1 MPGASILVI
10 DDEEKL
16 RQLLSR
22 ILELE
27 GYHVFQAAGIEK
39 GLKILQHEKDILLV
53 ISDVKLPDGN
63 GLQLLEK
70 IKASYPLC
78 EVIIMTAYGTIQDG
92 VKAMK
97 LGAADYITKGD
108 GDEQIIV
115 AAERAVEKAKLHR
128 RILHLESQL
137 ETRYGFENIIGS
149 SKAISETIRLAKKV
163 APADSTVLLE
173 GETGVGKELFAQAI
187 HYSSPRSGKPFVA
200 INCSAFPK
208 DLLESEMFGHKK
220 GAFTG
225 AVADKKG
232 LLDEA
237 HEGTLFLDEMGEMSP
252 DLQAK
257 LLRVLETQTFTRV
270 GDTKPHQ
277 VNVRIIAATNRDLKK
292 ESSEGNFRADLYYRL
307 SVFNIVIPPLRERSG
322 DIEALALHFLHV
334 YAAKS
339 KKRMQ
344 GMNAQFI
351 EKLKQHDWKGNI
363 RELKNV
369 IERAVILTD
378 EDTLDCESLPIEIAT
393 CVPSRQGIPGSLA
406 LEEIEKAHIRKVLLI
421 TKGNKTKAA
430 ELLGIGVATLYRK
443 LHEFSLD

>member
-1 MPGASILVI
+1 MGAPSILII
-10 DDEEKL
+10 DDEEKF

-27 GYHVFQAAGIEK
+27 GYHVFQAHDAAK
-39 GLKILQHEKDILLV
+39 GLRLLQQEQEILLV
-53 ISDVKLPDGN
+53 ISDVKLPDAN
-63 GLQLLEK
+63 GLQLLGK
-70 IKASYPLC
+70 IKTLHPLC
-78 EVIIMTAYGTIQDG
+78 EVIMMTAYGTIQDG

-97 LGAADYITKGD
+97 LGAVDYITKGD
-108 GDEQIIV
+108 GDEQLIV
-115 AAERAVEKAKLHR
+115 AVERAVEKAKLHR

-137 ETRYGFENIIGS
+137 EAKYGFGNIIGRS
-149 SKAISETIRLAKKV
+149 DAIRETVRLAEKV
-163 APADSTVLLE
+163 SATSSTVLLE
-173 GETGVGKELFAQAI
+173 GETGAGKELFAQAI
-187 HYSSPRSGKPFVA
+187 HYSGPRRNKPFVA

-225 AVADKKG
+225 AIADKKG

-237 HEGTLFLDEMGEMSP
+237 HEGTLFLDEIGEMSP

-270 GDTKPHQ
+270 GDTKPHK

-292 ESSEGNFRADLYYRL
+292 ESGEGHFRTDLYYRL
-307 SVFNIVIPPLRERSG
+307 SVFTLVIPPLRERKE
-322 DIEALALHFLHV
+322 DIEALAEHFLSV

-339 KKRMQ
+339 RKRMS
-344 GMNAQFI
+344 GMDPQFLG
-351 EKLKQHDWKGNI
+351 KLRQYGWKGNI

-378 EDTLDCESLPIEIAT
+378 SDVLTCETLPVDIAT
-393 CVPSRQGIPGSLA
+393 CDPETGSPGELSLA
-406 LEEIEKAHIRKVLLI
+406 AIEKAHIRKVMLLA
-421 TKGNKTKAA
+421 KGNKTKAA
-430 ELLGIGVATLYRK
+430 GLLGIGVATLYRK
-443 LHEFSLD
+443 LDEYQLD